1 MKRLPPFLALAQI
14 GLLVLILTLLCSP
27 AAEAS
32 DGVYACW
39 KVDGELV
46 MSGYFH
52 PAAVAGGPLGGPG
65 LGLTIEIGEGCD
77 KRVGLERRF
86 MRISRLPT
94 PTPTPTSVQPLPTA
108 DCRQRCRQRH
118 LWPLPR
124 RARAHGECGCKL
136 MTSLAITRIVT
147 EDDWNRML
155 GGKGN
160 GRGTEGCPC
169 RIRGG

>member
-1 MKRLPPFLALAQI
+1 MKQLNRFLALAQI

-39 KVDGELV
+39 KVDGEIV

-77 KRVGLERRF
+77 QRVGSEPVKEN
-86 MRISRLPT
+86 LPT
-94 PTPTPTSVQPLPTA
+94 PTPTPTVKPTPLPTA
-108 DCRQRCRQRH
+108 TADTGPNTDTCGH
-118 LWPLPR
+118 S
-124 RARAHGECGCKL
+124 RAEHVHVASVVADL
-136 MTSLAITRIVT
+136 
-147 EDDWNRML
+147 
-155 GGKGN
+155 
-160 GRGTEGCPC
+160 
-169 RIRGG
+169 